1 MPAITNVVLT
11 ISTDTALDRARV
23 VVNCDVEFTQVEVN
37 AMNILGLQYELSC
50 RVLGRDALDDYP
62 VVTFHTQVF
71 PTVPGA
77 ALTSEHALF
86 DTVGVMTDLH
96 EHVFGKD
103 QLVAELTLTNT
114 ETGTQNVR
122 RGIWSTRMNG
132 RVS

>member
-23 VVNCDVEFTQVEVN
+23 VVNCDVELTQVEVN

-50 RVLGRDALDDYP
+50 RVLDKDALDNYP
-62 VVTFHTQVF
+62 VVTFHNQVF
-71 PTVPGA
+71 PTVPA
-77 ALTSEHALF
+77 AGVTNEHALF
-86 DTVGVMTDLH
+86 DTVAVMTDLH
-96 EHVFGKD
+96 EHVFGED

-122 RGIWSTRMNG
+122 RGDVIAVNLA
-132 RVS
+132 

>member
-23 VVNCDVEFTQVEVN
+23 VVNCDVELTQVEVN

-50 RVLGRDALDDYP
+50 RVLDRDALDDYP

-77 ALTSEHALF
+77 ALANEHALF
-86 DTVGVMTDLH
+86 DTVAVMTDLH
-96 EHVFGKD
+96 EHVFGED

-122 RGIWSTRMNG
+122 RGDVIAVNLA
-132 RVS
+132 

>member
-37 AMNILGLQYELSC
+37 AMNILGLQYELRC

-114 ETGTQNVR
+114 ETGTQNSR
-122 RGIWSTRMNG
+122 RGDVIAVNL
-132 RVS
+132 V